1 MPAFSTKKTAAGI
14 TAWARRSR
22 EGAEKSQ
29 RMTAA
34 LKNMPWRR
42 VAMMQPVF
50 RLKRRSWVIWQ
61 WHIRALYWRQE
72 YNNKVFIV

>member
-14 TAWARRSR
+14 TAWAGRSW

-34 LKNMPWRR
+34 LKKILWRR
-42 VAMMQPVF
+42 IAKM
-50 RLKRRSWVIWQ
+50 
-61 WHIRALYWRQE
+61 
-72 YNNKVFIV
+72 